1 LSSSWPAGP
10 RRPAQPSDEVHVWRV
25 ELDGPNTP
33 PAELLPADER
43 ERSLRMRRPGSAA
56 RWAASRWALRRL
68 LSRYLDEDPAAI
80 ALAPGEH
87 GKPALAEA
95 PERLSFNLSHS
106 DALALVAV
114 TIGREV
120 GVDVEAIDP
129 ARDLP
134 ALADRALDPDAAA
147 AVRAAPPARRARVFY
162 EAWVRREA
170 LVKCVGHGL
179 WAPRGCG
186 PHRRRRPRSTS
197 RCSTSG
203 PATRLPWRWPPRGRS
218 LAAASPSAT
227 PTTRAA
233 RDRR

>member
-1 LSSSWPAGP
+1 LSSPWPAGP
-10 RRPAQPSDEVHVWRV
+10 QRPEPGSDEVHVWRV
-25 ELDGPNTP
+25 ELDGPGTP

-56 RWAASRWALRRL
+56 RWAASRWALRTL
-68 LSRYLDEDPAAI
+68 LSRYLDEEPAAI

-87 GKPALAEA
+87 GKPALAQA

-106 DALALVAV
+106 GAMALVAV

-129 ARDLP
+129 ARDLT

-147 AVRAAPPARRARVFY
+147 AVRAATPAHRATVFY

-170 LVKCVGHGL
+170 LVKCVGTGL
-179 WAPRGCG
+179 WAASTAPPPVDVSLLDLGPRYAAALAVVSAE
-186 PHRRRRPRSTS
+186 PIARR
-197 RCSTSG
+197 CF
-203 PATRLPWRWPPRGRS
+203 S
-218 LAAASPSAT
+218 LAEPE
-227 PTTRAA
+227 PA
-233 RDRR
+233 R

>member
-10 RRPAQPSDEVHVWRV
+10 RRPAPPSDEVHVWRV
-25 ELDGPNTP
+25 ELDGPSTP
-33 PAELLPADER
+33 PTDLLPADER
-43 ERSLRMRRPGSAA
+43 ERSLRMRGPGSAA

-68 LSRYLDEDPAAI
+68 LSRYLGEDPAAI

-106 DALALVAV
+106 GALALVAL

-129 ARDLP
+129 ARDLTT
-134 ALADRALDPDAAA
+134 LAERGLDPGAAA

-170 LVKCVGHGL
+170 LVKCVGTGL
-179 WAPRGCG
+179 WSAPTVAPPVDVSLLELG
-186 PHRRRRPRSTS
+186 PGH
-197 RCSTSG
+197 
-203 PATRLPWRWPPRGRS
+203 
-218 LAAASPSAT
+218 AAALAVASAG
-227 PTTRAA
+227 PLA
-233 RDRR
+233 RRCFSLGDSD

>member
-10 RRPAQPSDEVHVWRV
+10 RRPEPPSDEVHVWWV
-25 ELDGPNTP
+25 ELEGPITP

-43 ERSLRMRRPGSAA
+43 ERSLRFRRPGSAA
-56 RWAASRWALRRL
+56 RWAASRWALRTL

-106 DALALVAV
+106 GALALVAL

-129 ARDLP
+129 ARDLA

-147 AVRAAPPARRARVFY
+147 AVRAASPAGRARVFY

-170 LVKCVGHGL
+170 LVKCVGTGL
-179 WAPRGCG
+179 WAASTAPPPVDVSLLDLG
-186 PHRRRRPRSTS
+186 PGH
-197 RCSTSG
+197 
-203 PATRLPWRWPPRGRS
+203 
-218 LAAASPSAT
+218 AAALAVASAG
-227 PTTRAA
+227 PLP
-233 RDRR
+233 RRCFSLGDPEPAG

>member
-1 LSSSWPAGP
+1 MSSSWPAGP
-10 RRPAQPSDEVHVWRV
+10 QRPPSPSDEVHVWRV
-25 ELDGPNTP
+25 KFDGPSTP

-56 RWAASRWALRRL
+56 RWAGSRWALRTL
-68 LSRYLDEDPAAI
+68 LSRYLDEDPTAI

-106 DALALVAV
+106 GALALVAV
-114 TIGREV
+114 TIGPEV

-129 ARDLP
+129 ARDLA
-134 ALADRALDPDAAA
+134 ALAGRALDPDAAA

-170 LVKCVGHGL
+170 LVKCVGTGL
-179 WAPRGCG
+179 WAASTAPPPVDVSLLELG
-186 PHRRRRPRSTS
+186 PGH
-197 RCSTSG
+197 
-203 PATRLPWRWPPRGRS
+203 
-218 LAAASPSAT
+218 AAALAVASAE
-227 PTTRAA
+227 PLA
-233 RDRR
+233 RRCFSLGDPD